1 METQK
6 EAAVSLAKMMS
17 EESAPMRHIDL
28 GSPPPLEPPVAGY
41 RFPGPPPPIYSCT
54 LTPELVAK
62 AREELQEKP
71 EWRLRDVQALRDMV
85 LKEQPNLR
93 TRLDDA
99 FLLRFL
105 RARKFDYDRA
115 MQLLLNYHTSRRAW
129 PEVFQDLKPS
139 TIKHVLDLGFLTVL
153 PHPDPN
159 GRYILCLRP
168 GKWKANDYP
177 FEDNIRAI
185 YLTLEKLIQPEETQV
200 NGIVILA
207 DYTGVGLSQ
216 ASNPGPFLAK
226 KVVSILQ
233 DSFPIRIK
241 AVNIINEPRIFKG
254 IFAIMKPFLKEKMAE
269 RYVLHGSDLRSL
281 HRNIPRSV
289 LPEEYGG
296 VAGHL
301 DMSAWSKTLLDSEEE
316 FIVEFCQ
323 PDPLEGLVL
332 PDSMLLEG
340 QQPSGAAQ
348 DDDTFRGLR
357 SQLYYCY

>member
-1 METQK
+1 MADS
-6 EAAVSLAKMMS
+6 AALRSGPVSPS
-17 EESAPMRHIDL
+17 EHSW
-28 GSPPPLEPPVAGY
+28 
-41 RFPGPPPPIYSCT
+41 FPGPPPPIYTCT
-54 LTPELVAK
+54 LSLELVAK

-71 EWRLRDVQALRDMV
+71 EWRLRDVQALRDMI

-93 TRLDDA
+93 TRLDDS

-115 MQLLLNYHTSRRAW
+115 LQLLLNYHAGRKAW
-129 PEVFQDLKPS
+129 PEVFHDLKPS
-139 TIKHVLDLGFLTVL
+139 TVKHVLDLGFLTVL
-153 PHPDPN
+153 PQPDPN

-177 FEDNIRAI
+177 FVDNVRAM

-207 DYTGVGLSQ
+207 DYTGVGMSQ

-233 DSFPIRIK
+233 DGFPIRIK

-254 IFAIMKPFLKEKMAE
+254 IFAVIKPFLKEKMAE
-269 RYVLHGSDLRSL
+269 RYLLHSSDLRSL
-281 HRNIPRSV
+281 HRNIPPSV

-296 VAGHL
+296 TAAHL
-301 DMSAWSKTLLDSEEE
+301 DTRAWSRLLLDSEED

-323 PDPLEGLVL
+323 PEPLEDAVAPESTPFPGH
-332 PDSMLLEG
+332 DG
-340 QQPSGAAQ
+340 GRQ
-348 DDDTFRGLR
+348 DDDAFRGLR
-357 SQLYYCY
+357 SQLYSCY

>member
-1 METQK
+1 M
-6 EAAVSLAKMMS
+6 MMS
-17 EESAPMRHIDL
+17 EESEPMRQVDL
-28 GSPPPLEPPVAGY
+28 GSPLDPPESDPW
-41 RFPGPPPPIYSCT
+41 FPGPPPPIYSCT
-54 LTPELVAK
+54 LTPELVTK
-62 AREELQEKP
+62 ALEELQEKP

-115 MQLLLNYHTSRRAW
+115 MQLLLNYHSSRRVW

-139 TIKHVLDLGFLTVL
+139 TVKHVLDLGFLTVL
-153 PHPDPN
+153 PHPDPD

-207 DYTGVGLSQ
+207 DYTGVGFSQ

-241 AVNIINEPRIFKG
+241 AVNIVNEPRIFKG
-254 IFAIMKPFLKEKMAE
+254 IFAIIKPFLKEKMAE
-269 RYVLHGSDLRSL
+269 RYILHGSDMLSL
-281 HRNIPRSV
+281 QRHIPQSV
-289 LPEEYGG
+289 LPAEYGG
-296 VAGHL
+296 AAGHL
-301 DMSAWSKTLLDSEEE
+301 DLSAWSKILLDSEEE
-316 FIVEFCQ
+316 FVVEFCQ
-323 PDPLEGLVL
+323 PDPLEGVVL
-332 PDSMLLEG
+332 PDSMMFEG
-340 QQPSGAAQ
+340 EQTARGGQ
-348 DDDTFRGLR
+348 DEDSFRGLR